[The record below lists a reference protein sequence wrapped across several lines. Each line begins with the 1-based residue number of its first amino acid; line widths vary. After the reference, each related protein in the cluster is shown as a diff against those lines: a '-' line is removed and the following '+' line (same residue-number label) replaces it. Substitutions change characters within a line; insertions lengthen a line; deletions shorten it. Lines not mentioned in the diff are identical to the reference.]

1 MPNWSTDRG
10 GRRTATVLALLL
22 CTGAA
27 SAAPAPVYEARPVG
41 EGAPL
46 MAPPGSA
53 PRAAASPAPADD
65 VPYTPP
71 VFDDGSAPPAPAPAV
86 PSRSAA
92 DPAAAGVLFE
102 QVQDLRQEVMMLRG
116 LVEAQQN
123 TIERLERESR
133 DRYLDLDRRIARL
146 GGGGG
151 SLPADGAGAP
161 GNDGAEA
168 SAPADE
174 RAAYERAFALTREK
188 RFDEAVSAFN
198 QFISTWPDG
207 VYVPNAWYWLGEIHL
222 AKAPPDLEQARQAF
236 VQVVQLWPDHPK
248 APDALYKLGVVY
260 DGLGERE
267 QARSYLQR
275 VLEEHA
281 GTPAARLAR
290 RYLDDSAG

>member
-1 MPNWSTDRG
+1 M
-10 GRRTATVLALLL
+10 
-22 CTGAA
+22 
-27 SAAPAPVYEARPVG
+27 G

-46 MAPPGSA
+46 MAPPGAA
-53 PRAAASPAPADD
+53 PRSSATPSPADD

-102 QVQDLRQEVMMLRG
+102 QVQDLRQEVMLLRG

-151 SLPADGAGAP
+151 SAPAEGGADAA
-161 GNDGAEA
+161 GNDGGDAA
-168 SAPADE
+168 APADE

-198 QFISTWPDG
+198 RFISTWPDG

-248 APDALYKLGVVY
+248 VPDALYKLGVVY
-260 DGLGERE
+260 DGLGEHE
-267 QARSYLQR
+267 QARTYLRR
-275 VLEEHA
+275 VLDEHS

-290 RYLDDSAG
+290 RYLDDRPG

>member
-1 MPNWSTDRG
+1 
-10 GRRTATVLALLL
+10 VL
-22 CTGAA
+22 CTGTAA
-27 SAAPAPVYEARPVG
+27 AAPAPVYEATPVG

-53 PRAAASPAPADD
+53 PRADDTPAPADD

-71 VFDDGSAPPAPAPAV
+71 VFDDGSAPSPPAAASRAPA
-86 PSRSAA
+86 
-92 DPAAAGVLFE
+92 DPGAAGVLFE
-102 QVQDLRQEVMMLRG
+102 QVQDLRQEVMRLRG
-116 LVEAQQN
+116 LVEAQQY
-123 TIERLERESR
+123 TIDRLERESR
-133 DRYLDLDRRIARL
+133 DRYVDLDRRIARL

-151 SLPADGAGAP
+151 SFPADGAGEP
-161 GNDGAEA
+161 GDDGADA
-168 SAPADE
+168 AAPADE

-188 RFDEAVSAFN
+188 RFDEAVSAFR
-198 QFISTWPDG
+198 QFISSWPDG

-248 APDALYKLGVVY
+248 VPDALYKLGVVY

-267 QARSYLQR
+267 QARSHLRR
-275 VLEEHA
+275 VLDEHA